1 MTADVYEVKPQTAFD
16 VEKND
21 PRYMEN
27 HTPTKQYDAYEVQPV
42 FEDEGEE
49 TKRSLKPRQISMIA
63 IGGAIGT
70 GLVIGSG
77 SSLANSGPVSVF
89 IAYVVMGIVCFA
101 VLLSLGEMSTKFPS
115 KKGFAGHATRCV
127 DPAFGFCTALV
138 YLCKYLILSPNQI
151 VAGALVIRFWNAE
164 INSAAWVVI
173 MIAFVIAINC
183 LGIKWF
189 GEVEFW
195 LSFVKIL
202 TLSGLIILSLII
214 DLGGVPGQERL
225 GFRYWKNGSAF
236 LPYKSDVL
244 GTGALGKF
252 AGFVNALVLALFA
265 YMGTELIG
273 VTVGEAKNPR
283 KTVPAAIKKTFYRI
297 LFFYIILILLVGM
310 IVDPKGKEL
319 AAAKSKGTAGG
330 ASASPFVVA
339 IQMAHIKTLPSILN
353 ACILLFTLSA
363 ANSDQYIA
371 SRTLYGMAK
380 DGHVPKVFAK
390 CTKRGVPWVA
400 FMFTACF
407 MGLAFLVADNN
418 AYAVFIYFTSSVT
431 ICGALSWISILSSH
445 IAMMKGL
452 RAQGISRDTLPYKA
466 PFQPYLTYFALS
478 FTILLTIFKG
488 FDAFIHSPHATKNKT
503 FDYKSFITHY
513 IAVPVYVFG
522 FLGYKWRYKT
532 KMVKPL
538 EMDLDS
544 GAREFDDIV
553 VDDEEDAHYASL
565 SLGGKIKWHILNW

>member
-1 MTADVYEVKPQTAFD
+1 MTDVYDRKQQHNFD
-16 VEKND
+16 VEKSD
-21 PRYMEN
+21 PRYSDSQ
-27 HTPTKQYDAYEVQPV
+27 TPPKHYESYQVQPV
-42 FEDEGEE
+42 TEGHEEE

-77 SSLANSGPVSVF
+77 SSLANSGPASVF
-89 IAYVVMGIVCFA
+89 IAYVIMGLVCFS

-173 MIAFVIAINC
+173 MIAFVVSINC

-195 LSFVKIL
+195 LSFIKIL
-202 TLSGLIILSLII
+202 TLSGLILLSLII
-214 DLGGVPGQERL
+214 DLGGVPGQERI
-225 GFRYWKNGSAF
+225 GFRYWKNGKAF

-244 GTGALGKF
+244 GTGSLGKF
-252 AGFVNALVLALFA
+252 AGFINALVLALFA

-283 KTVPAAIKKTFYRI
+283 KTVPSAIKKTFYRI

-310 IVDPKGKEL
+310 IVDPTGPEL
-319 AAAKSKGTAGG
+319 AAAKAKGTAGG

-339 IQMAHIKTLPSILN
+339 IKEANIKVLPSILN
-353 ACILLFTLSA
+353 ACILLFTFSA

-380 DGHVPKVFAK
+380 DGHAPKIFGK

-400 FMFTACF
+400 FLFTACF
-407 MGLAFLVADNN
+407 MGLAFLVADQN
-418 AYAVFIYFTSSVT
+418 AYSVFIYFTQSVT
-431 ICGALSWISILSSH
+431 ICGSLSWISILSSH
-445 IAMMKGL
+445 IAMMKGM

-466 PFQPYLTYFALS
+466 PFQPYLSYFALC
-478 FTILLTIFKG
+478 FTVILTIFKG
-488 FDAFIHSPHATKNKT
+488 FDAFIHSPNAAKTKKW
-503 FDYKSFITHY
+503 DYKSFITHY

-522 FLGYKWRYKT
+522 YLGYKFYHKT
-532 KMVKPL
+532 KWVKPL

-553 VDDEEDAHYASL
+553 VDDEEEAYYASL
-565 SLGGKIKWHILNW
+565 PFWGKVKWQLLNW